1 MRKTIISSVFVA
13 TVGLA
18 ATLACNAATVLDD
31 DELMP
36 TGKGWGQRVPPGLAK
51 QPPGNA
57 KPQGNN
63 GIFYHGGPLI
73 LGTTNAYYIWYGN
86 WSGNTATTIL
96 TDFAGH
102 IGGSPYF
109 NINTTYY
116 DGSNTHVSGAVSY
129 AGSMSDNYSHGTALS
144 DAGVQAVVADAISSA
159 TLIVAPAPARRSRP
173 GRTVMPAPTV
183 WRASSRTSSRKR

>member
-1 MRKTIISSVFVA
+1 MRNAILSTVFV
-13 TVGLA
+13 TTGGLA
-18 ATLACNAATVLDD
+18 AASICNAAIVLPSDD

-86 WSGNTATTIL
+86 W
-96 TDFAGH
+96 AGIRRH
-102 IGGSPYF
+102 PPDNLARSIGGSPYF
-109 NINTTYY
+109 NINTTYF
-116 DGSNTHVSGAVSY
+116 D
-129 AGSMSDNYSHGTALS
+129 
-144 DAGVQAVVADAISSA
+144 
-159 TLIVAPAPARRSRP
+159 
-173 GRTVMPAPTV
+173 
-183 WRASSRTSSRKR
+183 